1 MDPCIYM
8 HGAKQSRVQWLRAQC
23 SRAQHFRIV
32 ISNSSLEQPLRT
44 HRRHRSRLEQPLR
57 AHWRHRAGSNSLF
70 ERLFEPLCALATP
83 NQAQTAYLST
93 LAAANQTQA
102 ARAAFLSALAA
113 PGQGRTAIL
122 SSLAVPAGCDREGAW
137 RAPEGCH
144 SLFVRIGGP
153 SSLFERTG
161 QT

>member
-1 MDPCIYM
+1 M

-70 ERLFEPLCALATP
+70 ERLFEPFC
-83 NQAQTAYLST
+83 
-93 LAAANQTQA
+93 
-102 ARAAFLSALAA
+102 AFLRFFEPRSPKSAK
-113 PGQGRTAIL
+113 IL
-122 SSLAVPAGCDREGAW
+122 FRPFRSVAVPLALRLRNRSDKLGVFVPQGPAKRQK
-137 RAPEGCH
+137 RLQ
-144 SLFVRIGGP
+144 SLKVHKLDQQKCTP
-153 SSLFERTG
+153 
-161 QT
+161 QTL